1 MSEETK
7 SQETQANPLGGAMED
22 RALAARNAAAAMAAS
37 GTTVEGAL
45 AEPEPAPED
54 IGDTVNK
61 QLAQG
66 IPAFG
71 NVLMAVGLGV
81 GNSQKALDA
90 SAIAAIKKLNDK
102 KIKVVTQV
110 VQELNEDGQFDATN
124 TQLITN
130 EVSVLTYARPASHR
144 WSNVRVSMDLEVGKF
159 HAEQGLEFNTAQ
171 QSTSVGGAF
180 TWGFGGW
187 FDVRHSRSSVAVDT
201 RAEQEV
207 AWSSGQCRIDA
218 VLEGVRSKDLPV
230 AAQITSGPQIY
241 FSQGPVT
248 EVREDERLVART
260 TVVNIDVRRSD
271 GRPNAGRN
279 IEIDAGSLLPSFTGG
294 SSVTDENNGRVVVT
308 LRRELGGAA
317 GFRRFNV
324 TASFNKI
331 RRTFAITL

>member
-7 SQETQANPLGGAMED
+7 SQEAQANPLGGSMED
-22 RALAARNAAAAMAAS
+22 RALAARTAAAAMAAS
-37 GTTVEGAL
+37 GTTTSAL
-45 AEPEPAPED
+45 VGPQED

-71 NVLMAVGLGV
+71 NVLMALGTGV

-90 SAIAAIKKLNDK
+90 SAIDAIKKLNEK
-102 KIKVVTQV
+102 RITVVTQV
-110 VQELNEDGQFDATN
+110 VQELDEDGQFDAERTE
-124 TQLITN
+124 LITN

-159 HAEQGLEFNTAQ
+159 HAEQGLEFNTSQ
-171 QSTSVGGAF
+171 QSTSIGGAF

-187 FDVRHSRSSVAVDT
+187 FDVRHSQSSVTVDS

-248 EVREDERLVART
+248 EVREEERLVART

-271 GRPNAGRN
+271 GRPNNGRN

-294 SSVTDENNGRVVVT
+294 SSVSDTNGRVEVT

-324 TASFNKI
+324 TASFAKI